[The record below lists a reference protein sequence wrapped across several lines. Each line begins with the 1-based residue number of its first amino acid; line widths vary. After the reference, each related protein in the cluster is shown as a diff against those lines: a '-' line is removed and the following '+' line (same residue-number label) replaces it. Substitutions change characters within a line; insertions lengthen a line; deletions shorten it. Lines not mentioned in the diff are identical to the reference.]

1 MSSEKEDIKKF
12 AENAHLKESGLIRD
26 VSRDE
31 VISPLE
37 IRWWGEKM
45 FFGIISV
52 GNFIVPLFGKV
63 SSLEKL
69 KEVSKAGVHA
79 EIHGRYVKIDG
90 IEFEDVFSW
99 DSWIKK

>member
-1 MSSEKEDIKKF
+1 MSSEKVETKKF
-12 AENAHLKESGLIRD
+12 AENAHLEESSFIRD
-26 VSRDE
+26 VSCDE
-31 VISPLE
+31 VASPLE

-69 KEVSKAGVHA
+69 KEVSKIGVHA
-79 EIHGRYVKIDG
+79 EIHGNYVKIDDTV
-90 IEFEDVFSW
+90 FEDVFSW
-99 DSWIKK
+99 DSWIEK

>member
-1 MSSEKEDIKKF
+1 
-12 AENAHLKESGLIRD
+12 
-26 VSRDE
+26 
-31 VISPLE
+31 
-37 IRWWGEKM
+37 M

-90 IEFEDVFSW
+90 IEFEDVFS
-99 DSWIKK
+99 